1 MKILVTI
8 GGECF
13 RAEHTRDGIADLRDG
28 VLYYFKL
35 TDLVKSRGLRNVS
48 LFLAGPDKVF
58 IDDFDARIEIV
69 RLNVIRRA
77 FDSGD
82 FKFESSVV
90 PNRYHELPLRAV
102 DFLPQERASD
112 ETIRRYIK
120 FAAYCLGFKHWENP
134 NGPNLY
140 VDFDCAEDRDYLGAR
155 SEDIGRNVQL
165 LTEEEYLRPSCV
177 TYANP
182 LRVSPTAKLIR
193 QVESGEDLG
202 SPPPTGAAVTQ
213 HIHLHGHNPRVNMN
227 STDNSVNITS
237 VSSDQLFVQLR
248 EAARS
253 IGDESERTKIVAAIN
268 EMESAKQSS
277 GFLHSYQNF
286 MASAAN
292 HVTVFAPFISALAQM
307 LSKG

>member
-1 MKILVTI
+1 
-8 GGECF
+8 
-13 RAEHTRDGIADLRDG
+13 
-28 VLYYFKL
+28 
-35 TDLVKSRGLRNVS
+35 
-48 LFLAGPDKVF
+48 
-58 IDDFDARIEIV
+58 
-69 RLNVIRRA
+69 
-77 FDSGD
+77 
-82 FKFESSVV
+82 
-90 PNRYHELPLRAV
+90 
-102 DFLPQERASD
+102 
-112 ETIRRYIK
+112 
-120 FAAYCLGFKHWENP
+120 
-134 NGPNLY
+134 
-140 VDFDCAEDRDYLGAR
+140 
-155 SEDIGRNVQL
+155 
-165 LTEEEYLRPSCV
+165 
-177 TYANP
+177 
-182 LRVSPTAKLIR
+182 
-193 QVESGEDLG
+193 
-202 SPPPTGAAVTQ
+202 VTQ

>member
-102 DFLPQERASD
+102 DFLP
-112 ETIRRYIK
+112 
-120 FAAYCLGFKHWENP
+120 
-134 NGPNLY
+134 
-140 VDFDCAEDRDYLGAR
+140 
-155 SEDIGRNVQL
+155 
-165 LTEEEYLRPSCV
+165 
-177 TYANP
+177 
-182 LRVSPTAKLIR
+182 
-193 QVESGEDLG
+193 
-202 SPPPTGAAVTQ
+202 
-213 HIHLHGHNPRVNMN
+213 
-227 STDNSVNITS
+227 
-237 VSSDQLFVQLR
+237 
-248 EAARS
+248 
-253 IGDESERTKIVAAIN
+253 
-268 EMESAKQSS
+268 
-277 GFLHSYQNF
+277 
-286 MASAAN
+286 
-292 HVTVFAPFISALAQM
+292 
-307 LSKG
+307 